1 MQKDVIVCPSCG
13 YENSTEQTQ
22 CLQCKRPLPTGAPR
36 GVTKSLKGDE
46 VTTVPVP
53 DQPARLARIE
63 HAAQL
68 TRTHRDAIALFV
80 MGESEP
86 MLVKG
91 RGKIILGRH
100 IPGERPPTVDLNN
113 YGAHLLGVSR
123 QHALISFINKRYT
136 IEDLASTNGTW
147 LNENKLTPFK
157 AYVLRNGDQV
167 RLGQLTI
174 YAYFNSAVYNEQTIF
189 LVETEDGEET
199 TSKLTPD
206 HLVTTIGPY
215 LNAISQIQF
224 VIDEAA
230 ERSHSEVHINTISAS
245 VQHSHIR
252 VAIDGVPDAISLVKA
267 VISPWRKQQVKSLEV
282 YRKVEK
288 LSETEMD
295 APGGES
301 EAKRQR
307 QELARNLFQ
316 LANDMLAQSAPTLSA
331 DDKKGVIKKLFPP
344 LQIVSLSTIELA
356 SEEIAPAATSTS

>member
-13 YENSTEQTQ
+13 YENSTEETH
-22 CLQCKRPLPTGAPR
+22 CVQCKRPLPTGAPR
-36 GVTKSLKGDE
+36 GVTKSLKSDE
-46 VTTVPVP
+46 ISAAPVP

-63 HAAQL
+63 QAAQL
-68 TRTHRDAIALFV
+68 IRTNRDSIALFI
-80 MGESEP
+80 MGETEP
-86 MLVKG
+86 LLVKG

-100 IPGERPPTVDLNN
+100 IPGERPPTVDLTN

-157 AYVLRNGDQV
+157 AYVLRNGDQI
-167 RLGQLTI
+167 RLGQLTV
-174 YAYFNSAVYNEQTIF
+174 YAYFNSTVYNEQTIF
-189 LVETEDGEET
+189 LVETEDGAET

-206 HLVTTIGPY
+206 YLVSTIGPY
-215 LNAISQIQF
+215 LNAISQLQYI
-224 VIDEAA
+224 IDEAA
-230 ERSHSEVHINTISAS
+230 ERTQSEVHINTISAS

-267 VISPWRKQQVKSLEV
+267 IVVPWRKQQNSSLGAF
-282 YRKVEK
+282 RKVEK
-288 LSETEMD
+288 LSDAEMD

-301 EAKRQR
+301 DAKRQR
-307 QELARNLFQ
+307 QDLARTLFQ
-316 LANDMLAQSAPTLSA
+316 LANDMLSQSAPTLSA
-331 DDKKGVIKKLFPP
+331 EDRKAVIKKMFPS

-356 SEEIAPAATSTS
+356 SEETTPAAAS